1 VKRRYPP
8 PDDPD
13 EIRLIAKC
21 KELGVEVW
29 RLGDFGRSPESHVMT
44 EDIAVLL
51 SKEADQVGDKF
62 IASIIVE
69 VLQHSAFRET
79 ALQAAVRVL
88 RKAGGE
94 FHGQIAANSIDRLVT
109 SKDTTLVAQLI
120 LDPKLGAS
128 RSLLVP
134 TYARIARKSGIA
146 VLRKLVSDPETR
158 SDALKHLSILGD
170 TSIEPELRELA
181 KHPDSYHRKIAR
193 DAIARVEKN
202 KLKARSASTH

>member
-1 VKRRYPP
+1 VKHRYPP

-21 KELGVEVW
+21 KEMGVDVW
-29 RLGDFGRSPESHVMT
+29 RLCEFVESPEKHAMT

-51 SKEADQVGDKF
+51 ARELGHVSDKSIQSTIVG
-62 IASIIVE
+62 A
-69 VLQHSAFRET
+69 LQHSAFPGI
-79 ALQAAVRVL
+79 ALQAAL
-88 RKAGGE
+88 EILHKEGGAP
-94 FHGQIAANSIDRLVT
+94 FGQMAANSINRLVT
-109 SKDTTLVAQLI
+109 SKDAALLAELI

-134 TYARIARKSGIA
+134 TYARIARKSGID
-146 VLRKLVSDPETR
+146 VLRKLVDDLETR

-181 KHPDSYHRKIAR
+181 KHSDSYHRKIAR
-193 DAIARVEKN
+193 DALARVERN
-202 KLKARSASTH
+202 RLKTQTTPTH